1 MGVGIGVLSEPA
13 RIFVGLDLGQSQ
25 DPTALSVVERAE
37 VFPGAMDWVSYE
49 RPRAQRFR
57 VLHLERLL
65 LGTPYPRAVER
76 VRQVVGRSAREGK
89 CTLVVDATGLG
100 APVVDML
107 RIANLRCEI
116 VPVLLTGGEG
126 ERCANGVWHVPK
138 RDLIT
143 GLQLMLERRE
153 LGLPSR
159 LPAARDLA
167 KEIAGMGV
175 TIGERGRVSYGRSRG
190 GEHDDLVIATA
201 LACWRARRQGR
212 AFYGTRS
219 LGLG

>member
-49 RPRAQRFR
+49 RPRARR
-57 VLHLERLL
+57 
-65 LGTPYPRAVER
+65 
-76 VRQVVGRSAREGK
+76 VVGRSAREGR

-116 VPVLLTGGEG
+116 VPVLLTGGE
-126 ERCANGVWHVPK
+126 
-138 RDLIT
+138 
-143 GLQLMLERRE
+143 
-153 LGLPSR
+153 
-159 LPAARDLA
+159 
-167 KEIAGMGV
+167 
-175 TIGERGRVSYGRSRG
+175 
-190 GEHDDLVIATA
+190 
-201 LACWRARRQGR
+201 
-212 AFYGTRS
+212 
-219 LGLG
+219 

>member
-107 RIANLRCEI
+107 RIANL
-116 VPVLLTGGEG
+116 
-126 ERCANGVWHVPK
+126 GVK
-138 RDLIT
+138 L
-143 GLQLMLERRE
+143 
-153 LGLPSR
+153 R
-159 LPAARDLA
+159 L
-167 KEIAGMGV
+167 
-175 TIGERGRVSYGRSRG
+175 
-190 GEHDDLVIATA
+190 
-201 LACWRARRQGR
+201 C
-212 AFYGTRS
+212 F
-219 LGLG
+219 